1 MSFLTT
7 KQNPLVGGVRAP
19 ISVDPNSGFIF
30 TTFESPTSH
39 PGANRIRGLATQKD
53 TPHLVRSGGC
63 NTLATS
69 YFRRPYRPTIIGAT
83 VFHFRVRNGNG
94 WDHCA
99 MITRLGTALRAIP
112 ESNDRESNSQATA
125 YRIEQILYKPSERTE
140 LEMEQ
145 CKTNR

>member
-1 MSFLTT
+1 MGDQNSIPSSATEFGVWIQGVVFWPAPHEPTLAREFRAET
-7 KQNPLVGGVRAP
+7 KP
-19 ISVDPNSGFIF
+19 SD
-30 TTFESPTSH
+30 TK
-39 PGANRIRGLATQKD
+39 KD

-99 MITRLGTALRAIP
+99 MITRLGTALRATP